1 MSKKYDIPEIRPQM
15 TNEPAVAY
23 PVKPMPLHLDITLED
38 NAMVADIK
46 KAIQM
51 IKGIS
56 SVKVVNAVKKK
67 AISSDP
73 FAELDTTWG
82 GDRDAN
88 DIAEELHAMRSDTRV
103 IETW

>member
-15 TNEPAVAY
+15 ANEPAVAY

-51 IKGIS
+51 IKGIA
-56 SVKVVNAVKKK
+56 SVKILPAKQENVITPSLAKKIEK
-67 AISSDP
+67 ARKD
-73 FAELDTTWG
+73 FAEGRYTECKTK
-82 GDRDAN
+82 
-88 DIAEELHAMRSDTRV
+88 EELEAFL
-103 IETW
+103 EAL